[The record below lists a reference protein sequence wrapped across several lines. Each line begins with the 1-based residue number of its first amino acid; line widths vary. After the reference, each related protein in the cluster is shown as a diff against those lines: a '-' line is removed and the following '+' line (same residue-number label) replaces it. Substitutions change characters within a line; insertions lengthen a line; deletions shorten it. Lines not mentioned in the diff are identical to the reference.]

1 MAARAGSGRTGG
13 RERVFGRKKTME
25 QRPKTPYTVRCPF
38 GCTRLD
44 CATMYEA
51 EVFRRRMQRCP
62 QCGGELSI
70 LSEAQ
75 QEKS

>member
-1 MAARAGSGRTGG
+1 M
-13 RERVFGRKKTME
+13 V

>member
-13 RERVFGRKKTME
+13 RERVFGRKKTAKH
-25 QRPKTPYTVRCPF
+25 RPKTPYTVRCPF

-51 EVFRRRMQRCP
+51 EVFRRHMQRCP

-75 QEKS
+75 QEKA